1 MTDITK
7 IDYDTYSW
15 GGTPNAVAF
24 DTETTGLGKDA
35 RIVEIGF
42 VMMEE
47 AKITASESILINPE
61 IEIPYQASD
70 IHHIYDDDVKDAP
83 TFDVVLPRIL
93 EWLTMG
99 PWIAHN
105 MVFDTR
111 ILKQD
116 MLRVGKNPGDHV
128 LKDLPTLCTL
138 RAAKKRGHRRAR
150 LGDLARHFNIDQQD
164 AHRACDDARVCALM
178 AVEMMRGI
186 SIKRSSTKPSIEWF

>member
-1 MTDITK
+1 MREDV
-7 IDYDTYSW
+7 DEF
-15 GGTPNAVAF
+15 AVV
-24 DTETTGLGKDA
+24 DVETTGLYPGGTDRILEIAVIRTQADGTILDEYCTLVNPDRDVGPTPLHGIEA
-35 RIVEIGF
+35 R
-42 VMMEE
+42 
-47 AKITASESILINPE
+47 
-61 IEIPYQASD
+61 
-70 IHHIYDDDVKDAP
+70 DVKDAP

-116 MLRVGKNPGDHV
+116 MLRVGKNPGDHI

-150 LGDLARHFNIDQQD
+150 LGDLARHFNIDQRD